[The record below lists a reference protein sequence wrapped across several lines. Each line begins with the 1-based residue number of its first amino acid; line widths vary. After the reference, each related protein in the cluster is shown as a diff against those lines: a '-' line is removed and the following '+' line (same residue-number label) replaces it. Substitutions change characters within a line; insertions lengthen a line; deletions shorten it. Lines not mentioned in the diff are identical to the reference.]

1 MLCPR
6 PVTCTDE
13 KRSPASVIVVW
24 RFTGSRMVSETSERR
39 AQRAVAVSF
48 WQLDPYIA
56 IQAIRDLAAHH
67 PASPT
72 PWVRRA

>member
-1 MLCPR
+1 MPR
-6 PVTCTDE
+6 PAPGSGIE
-13 KRSPASVIVVW
+13 ALAGVIVVS

-48 WQLDPYIA
+48 WLLAPYIA
-56 IQAIRDLAAHH
+56 IQAIRELAAHH